1 MATGPEANLWRA
13 MRSNLPEGSFAER
26 IENRHGGG
34 IADVL
39 LVWGVITSL
48 IELKAPRTI
57 SRKSFETVSICDH
70 KENPAAPGVD
80 VKGLNIREQGSAAEK
95 QPDVNTLHIQA
106 AKILRPEQVAFHARV
121 LRSGGLSFILARPQD
136 TKILELFCP
145 ALGPAAP
152 GQSPAA
158 PGQSPAAPGQSPAAP
173 GQSPAAPGQSP
184 AAPGPRLEALRL
196 PDEGPALRL
205 QLVAQARAWPDLF
218 EALRLR
224 ACDHISRGFVI
235 TNPATPDL

>member
-13 MRSNLPEGSFAER
+13 MRSNLPEGSLAER

-48 IELKAPRTI
+48 IELKAPKTLPR
-57 SRKSFETVSICDH
+57 RWFNPVSICDH

-80 VKGLNIREQGSAAEK
+80 VKGLNIREQGSASEK

-136 TKILELFCP
+136 TKIIELFCP
-145 ALGPAAP
+145 ALG
-152 GQSPAA
+152 
-158 PGQSPAAPGQSPAAP
+158 
-173 GQSPAAPGQSP
+173 PAAPGQSP

-196 PDEGPALRL
+196 PAEGPALRL

-218 EALRLR
+218 EALRLK

-235 TNPATPDL
+235 TNPAAPDL